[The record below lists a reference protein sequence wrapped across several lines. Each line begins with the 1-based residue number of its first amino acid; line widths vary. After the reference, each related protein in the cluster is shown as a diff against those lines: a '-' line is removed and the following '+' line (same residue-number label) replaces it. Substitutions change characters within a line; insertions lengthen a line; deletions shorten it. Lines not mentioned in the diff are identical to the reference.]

1 MKKFALTVTLRGLWA
16 TSARAVTITLLII
29 LQITGFPF
37 QDLVPVN
44 AALAPIEVDWFFFE
58 PAVIRTDATDSVDFK
73 VKINGG
79 PSSVQLELPNDTIS
93 LTAEGDGKWGI
104 TLTAAQALF
113 GYQPD
118 DDANHNFVG
127 FLDVFSDGTRIERRN
142 VFVNVLDQNIPD
154 ATILTIGPTVQIS
167 NHVVNIWKPD
177 LDLEHGLPTSTITQ
191 QFYENLEDDFDF
203 INLVFALPSFPQNR
217 SHFAVQ
223 NNVEGIGLRLFNNA
237 AVYGSNGRLQGITLF
252 PIDSFFDLAD
262 TAAIHELGHQW
273 INFLTLPIL
282 ASGRPHW
289 PISSLARGVM
299 GFSIPPTQQGGQ
311 FPFNIV
317 PLPNGNFQLQQMEPL
332 GEFTDLDLYLIG
344 LIPPHEVSSH
354 SVFVNQN
361 QVDQIHNG
369 GILVGPVE
377 TVTVDDVIAKEGPRI
392 PDSSVSQKLFR
403 VATVIVTKERLL
415 NKNEME
421 FFDHFAARGE
431 AAELLPFSSGFAKGM
446 TKPFFL
452 ATGGRASL
460 ITCIVAQCSREVAID
475 IRPCS
480 DANKINPNSIK
491 NINVAIFSA
500 NGFDATTVDPN
511 TVRFG
516 ATGTEAAPIHVALR
530 DINEDGLFDMV
541 VRFQIQDTGIKCGN
555 ISAVLTGQ
563 ISNGPTIIAS
573 SPITTVQCG
582 N

>member
-1 MKKFALTVTLRGLWA
+1 MKKFALTVTLLGLWA

-37 QDLVPVN
+37 QDLVLVN
-44 AALAPIEVDWFFFE
+44 AALAPIQVKWHFFE

-73 VKINGG
+73 VKIDGG
-79 PSSVQLELPNDTIS
+79 PSSVQLELANGTITS
-93 LTAEGDGKWGI
+93 LTDEGDGRWGI
-104 TLTAAQALF
+104 TLTAAQALD
-113 GYQPD
+113 GYQRD

-142 VFVNVLDQNIPD
+142 VFVNVLDKNIPD
-154 ATILTIGPTVQIS
+154 STILTIGPTVQIS

-177 LDLEHGLPTSTITQ
+177 LDLNSILVPTFTR
-191 QFYENLEDDFDF
+191 QFYQSFEDDFDF
-203 INLVFALPSFPQNR
+203 INLVFTLPSFPQNR
-217 SHFAVQ
+217 SHFAVH
-223 NNVEGIGLRLFNNA
+223 NNVEGIGLQLFNNA

-252 PIDSFFDLAD
+252 PIDSFFDLAE
-262 TAAIHELGHQW
+262 TAAVHELGHQW

-344 LIPPHEVSSH
+344 LIPPHEVGSH

-431 AAELLPFSSGFAKGM
+431 ATELLPFSSGFAKGM

-475 IRPCS
+475 IRPRS

-541 VRFQIQDTGIKCGN
+541 LRFQIPVTGIKCGDT
-555 ISAVLTGQ
+555 SAVLTGQ
-563 ISNGPTIIAS
+563 ISGGPSIIGS
-573 SPITTVQCG
+573 SPIQTVQCG

>member
-1 MKKFALTVTLRGLWA
+1 MKKFALTVMLLALWA
-16 TSARAVTITLLII
+16 T
-29 LQITGFPF
+29 F
-37 QDLVPVN
+37 QDLVLVN
-44 AALAPIEVDWFFFE
+44 AALAPFEVKWFFFE

-73 VKINGG
+73 VKIDGG
-79 PSSVQLELPNDTIS
+79 PSNVQLELPNDTIS
-93 LTAEGDGKWGI
+93 LTDEGDGRWGI

-127 FLDVFSDGTRIERRN
+127 FLDVFSDGTRIQRRN
-142 VFVNVLDQNIPD
+142 VFVNVLDKNIPD
-154 ATILTIGPTVQIS
+154 APILTIGPTVQIS
-167 NHVVNIWKPD
+167 NHVINIWKPN
-177 LDLEHGLPTSTITQ
+177 LDLEHVLQTSTTSTITQ
-191 QFYENLEDDFDF
+191 QFYENFEDDFDF
-203 INLVFALPSFPQNR
+203 INLVFTLPSFPENR
-217 SHFAVQ
+217 SHFMVQ
-223 NNVEGIGLRLFNNA
+223 NNVEGIGKGLFNNA

-252 PIDSFFDLAD
+252 PIDSFFDLAEI
-262 TAAIHELGHQW
+262 AAVHELGHQW

-282 ASGRPHW
+282 APGSPHW

-299 GFSIPPTQQGGQ
+299 GFSIPPTQQGGE
-311 FPFNIV
+311 FAFNLV

-332 GEFTDLDLYLIG
+332 GEFTDLDLYLMG
-344 LIPPHEVSSH
+344 LLPPHEVGSH
-354 SVFVNQN
+354 IVFVNQN
-361 QVDQIHNG
+361 QLDQLHNG
-369 GILVGPVE
+369 GILLGPVE

-403 VATVIVTKERLL
+403 VATLIVTKERLL

-431 AAELLPFSSGFAKGM
+431 ATELLPFSSGFTKGT

-460 ITCIVAQCSREVAID
+460 VTCIVAQCSREVAID
-475 IRPCS
+475 IRPRS
-480 DANKINPNSIK
+480 DANKINPNNIK

-541 VRFQIQDTGIKCGN
+541 LRFQIPVTGIKCGDT
-555 ISAVLTGQ
+555 SAVLTGQ
-563 ISNGPTIIAS
+563 ISGGPSIIGS
-573 SPITTVQCG
+573 SPIQTVQCG

>member
-1 MKKFALTVTLRGLWA
+1 MKKFALTVTLLGLWA
-16 TSARAVTITLLII
+16 II

-37 QDLVPVN
+37 EDLVLVN
-44 AALAPIEVDWFFFE
+44 AALAPIEVKWFFFE

-73 VKINGG
+73 VKIDGG
-79 PSSVQLELPNDTIS
+79 PSSVQLQFANDTITS
-93 LTAEGDGKWGI
+93 LTDEGDGRWGI

-127 FLDVFSDGTRIERRN
+127 FLDVFSDGTRIQRRN
-142 VFVNVLDQNIPD
+142 VFVNVLDRNIPD
-154 ATILTIGPTVQIS
+154 STILTIGPTVQIS

-177 LDLEHGLPTSTITQ
+177 LDLEHGLQTSTITQ
-191 QFYENLEDDFDF
+191 QFYQNFEDDFDF
-203 INLVFALPSFPQNR
+203 INLVFTLPSFPQNR
-217 SHFAVQ
+217 GHFAVQ

-252 PIDSFFDLAD
+252 PIDSMFDLAE
-262 TAAIHELGHQW
+262 TAAVHELGHQW

-282 ASGRPHW
+282 ASGSPHW
-289 PISSLARGVM
+289 PISSLARGIM
-299 GFSIPPTQQGGQ
+299 GFSIPPTQQGGE
-311 FPFNIV
+311 FSFNLV
-317 PLPNGNFQLQQMEPL
+317 SLPDGNFQLQQMEPL
-332 GEFTDLDLYLIG
+332 REFTDLDLYLMG
-344 LIPPHEVSSH
+344 LLPPHEVGSH
-354 SVFVNQN
+354 IAFVNQN
-361 QVDQIHNG
+361 QFDQIHNG
-369 GILVGPVE
+369 GVLLGPVE

-421 FFDHFAARGE
+421 FFDHLAARGE
-431 AAELLPFSSGFAKGM
+431 ATELLPFSSGFTKGM

-475 IRPCS
+475 IRPRS
-480 DANKINPNSIK
+480 DANKINPNSSK

-530 DINEDGLFDMV
+530 DINEDGHFDMV
-541 VRFQIQDTGIKCGN
+541 LRFEIQDTEIKCGDP
-555 ISAVLTGQ
+555 SAFLTGQ
-563 ISNGPTIIAS
+563 TFNGVSFIGS
-573 SPITTVQCG
+573 SPITTVQCTP
-582 N
+582 